1 MKRVS
6 LTLMLILTTGL
17 SASRCTRDFS
27 VVPVQGL
34 VRELSVGEQRLVK
47 SGESFGLKLFQEIV
61 RADKDKNV
69 FISPLSVAMALAM
82 TYNGAAG
89 STEEAM
95 QATLG
100 YAGLNRQEINQSF
113 QSLISLLTHLDPKVK
128 FQIANSIWHRQ
139 SFTVEPQFINWN
151 KTYFDAIVSGLDFSD
166 PNSPNVINSWV
177 NDNTNGKIPK
187 IIDRIDSLTMMFL
200 INAIYFK
207 GTWTYEFKKEQ
218 TVDDWFNSSNSAR
231 IPCKMMVQ
239 SNDFMYGESDNFQII
254 DLPYGDGKFSMT
266 ILLPKPNKSMDAL
279 IELMNPNRLS
289 DWLGLLGKNHGTLY
303 LPKFKLEWEAML
315 NDVLTDLGMGIAF
328 SPEQADF
335 TGINKD
341 AKRMQLHIQF
351 VKHKTFVQV
360 DEEGTEAAAVT
371 VVGVGI
377 TSVGPRSFV
386 MRVDRPFVFM
396 IRENHSQTVL
406 FIGKVVRPDQA

>member
-177 NDNTNGKIPK
+177 NENTNGKIPK
-187 IIDRIDSLTMMFL
+187 IIDRIDPLTMMFL

-328 SPEQADF
+328 SPDQADF

-341 AKRMQLHIQF
+341 AKLMQLHIQF